1 MTWPEPPNYY
11 EHAEGSPVV
20 ILQQPTYPVI
30 NPEPSF
36 SQSVANMRPGHWTL
50 FAGMTLLGAVA
61 GYYKGSQVHW
71 QKPAM
76 YFGAL
81 FMGKSGLAW
90 ASLDSAPFDASRIVS
105 PLPGIIVVIAFMAE
119 LQAWSCSVGRWLD
132 RDTNGC
138 LNLQR
143 IGERMQRSLELCSYE
158 GLEASPTVGTEYQQ
172 GYKLG
177 LGGNATGVGF
187 VVIKAQLRQRN
198 HLCRN
203 DGRGTATTE
212 RKAQGPGFNVSTDE
226 DRVRLR
232 SEAEAP
238 WRSIRFTLF
247 GFTAVS
253 AGVAFIIS
261 LPQLVGALGGAPGAL
276 ELTDVLTNLGI
287 NGAAVVGCG
296 LLIKEDL
303 KARDAQ
309 MRRLMREEQLS
320 ACGLQLANGRTLS
333 LAQLRGSARVVICAG
348 TAAQVGDAL
357 AAAEPFKAELVRRG
371 VLVVPLPIYEA
382 NGEAGMDPPG
392 REDLRW
398 RATPTRLD
406 AWRDWFA
413 AQLVGSKAV
422 PERGLYISLRKDGR
436 VRGSGMGCPPWG
448 QLAAQLPPEEGKSG
462 EGQGGGIWT
471 GLLDG
476 MDGRV

>member
-1 MTWPEPPNYY
+1 MCPLWSHNTAPRSKPLTLMLSRSCRGDALSYKHNR
-11 EHAEGSPVV
+11 
-20 ILQQPTYPVI
+20 
-30 NPEPSF
+30 
-36 SQSVANMRPGHWTL
+36 QSTPCLH
-50 FAGMTLLGAVA
+50 
-61 GYYKGSQVHW
+61 
-71 QKPAM
+71 
-76 YFGAL
+76 
-81 FMGKSGLAW
+81 
-90 ASLDSAPFDASRIVS
+90 
-105 PLPGIIVVIAFMAE
+105 GI
-119 LQAWSCSVGRWLD
+119 S
-132 RDTNGC
+132 
-138 LNLQR
+138 
-143 IGERMQRSLELCSYE
+143 
-158 GLEASPTVGTEYQQ
+158 
-172 GYKLG
+172 
-177 LGGNATGVGF
+177 
-187 VVIKAQLRQRN
+187 AQLRQRN

-212 RKAQGPGFNVSTDE
+212 RKPQGPGFNVSTDE

-253 AGVAFIIS
+253 AGVAFVIS

-448 QLAAQLPPEEGKSG
+448 QLAAQLPPEEG
-462 EGQGGGIWT
+462 IWT